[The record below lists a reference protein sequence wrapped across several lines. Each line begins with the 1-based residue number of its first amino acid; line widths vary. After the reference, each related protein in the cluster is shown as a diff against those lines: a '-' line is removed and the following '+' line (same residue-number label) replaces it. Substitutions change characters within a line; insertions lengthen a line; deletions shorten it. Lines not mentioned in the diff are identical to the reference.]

1 MLEYTALRN
10 LKEDNALAVVTLVCE
25 DGQQVAMNCIYIQS
39 ISVKCEIA
47 DISDQFVFNVKLHRY
62 PINLSQQRRV
72 GSSMC
77 QLLNMQQLTNFW
89 TDECEVRFKD
99 LLYAKHGIFY
109 KDNCG
114 HIKEVLVAVLHI
126 LVHISV
132 YNKKY

>member
-1 MLEYTALRN
+1 
-10 LKEDNALAVVTLVCE
+10 
-25 DGQQVAMNCIYIQS
+25 MNCIYIQS
-39 ISVKCEIA
+39 ISVKCQIA

-99 LLYAKHGIFY
+99 LLYAKQG
-109 KDNCG
+109 K
-114 HIKEVLVAVLHI
+114 VRHI
-126 LVHISV
+126 LQKNIRELQTHVSV
-132 YNKKY
+132 MFDLKICLCTAYLTNITVDTSE

>member
-1 MLEYTALRN
+1 M
-10 LKEDNALAVVTLVCE
+10 TLGCE
-25 DGQQVAMNCIYIQS
+25 DGHQVAMNCIYIQS
-39 ISVKCEIA
+39 ISVKCQIA

-99 LLYAKHGIFY
+99 LLYAKQG
-109 KDNCG
+109 K
-114 HIKEVLVAVLHI
+114 VRHI
-126 LVHISV
+126 LQKNIRELQTHVSV
-132 YNKKY
+132 MFDLKICLCTAYLTNITVDTSE